1 MMTTTAATIPNNMQ
15 VVVIPPKSREEIKQS
30 SKQLKVAAYCRV
42 STDDKEQKTS
52 YESQIKYYTE
62 KINKNPEWKMAGIFA
77 DEGIT
82 GTQAKKRPEF
92 LKMIRLCRQGK
103 IDMILT
109 KSLSRFARNTV
120 DSLDYI
126 RELRMLGIA
135 VVSEKENINTLTEE
149 SEMLITI
156 MSCFAQA
163 ESESISK
170 NVAWGIRQSFKHGNV
185 PMQYARLLGY
195 RKNEVGN
202 AEIIP
207 DEAEIVKEIFRRYL
221 DGASME
227 QIAES
232 LNNRGLT
239 TKGSS
244 SPYRKI
250 TIQRIL
256 TNEKYTGDALLQ
268 KTYITDCITKKSRK
282 NNGELPMYLVKNHHE
297 PIISRV
303 DFNRVQEEMAWR
315 SAKRSIAEK
324 LAKTE
329 QGKYS
334 AKYALSELLI
344 CGECGAH
351 YRRVTWTAK
360 GFKEIK
366 WRCIN
371 RIQYGKKKCH
381 SSPTIDEELLHR
393 AIVSAINEFC
403 DVKDEVANVLS
414 ESITEVLDSN
424 LNGSVQAAQQ
434 RIDELA
440 HNIDELIKLATV
452 PETAATAMTDIE
464 KFSEE
469 MKALREFIETE
480 KAKQA
485 AKQRNSAELDAI
497 LERLEKEEFAMAEYD
512 DVAVRQLIEKI
523 TVENKNIITVIF
535 KGGFEIRKELNGD

>member
-1 MMTTTAATIPNNMQ
+1 MTETLTQNDLRIVMIPAKAQ
-15 VVVIPPKSREEIKQS
+15 EEIK
-30 SKQLKVAAYCRV
+30 KAAKRLKVAAYCRV

-52 YESQIKYYTE
+52 YEAQIQYYTN
-62 KINKNPEWKMAGIFA
+62 KINKNPEWQMAGIFA

-103 IDMILT
+103 IDVILT

-120 DSLDYI
+120 DSLNYI
-126 RELRMLGIA
+126 RELRLLGVA
-135 VVSEKENINTLTEE
+135 VISEKENINTLTAE

-170 NVAWGIRQSFKHGNV
+170 NVSWGIHQSFKNGNV
-185 PMQYARLLGY
+185 PMQYQRLLGY
-195 RKNEVGN
+195 KKGENDKP
-202 AEIIP
+202 EIVP
-207 DEAEIVKEIFRRYL
+207 EEAEIVKEIYRNYL
-221 DGASME
+221 DGM
-227 QIAES
+227 S
-232 LNNRGLT
+232 LNMIVDKLNEKGLT
-239 TKGSS
+239 TKGKN
-244 SPYRKI
+244 SPYRKEVV
-250 TIQRIL
+250 QRIL

-268 KTYITDCITKKSRK
+268 KTYVTDCITKKTRK

-297 PIISRV
+297 PIISHT
-303 DFNRVQEEMAWR
+303 DFNRVQEEMARR
-315 SAKRSIAEK
+315 SAKRKIADK
-324 LAKTE
+324 LTKSE

-344 CGECGAH
+344 CGECGSH

-366 WRCIN
+366 WRCIS
-371 RIQYGKKKCH
+371 RIQYGKRKCH
-381 SSPTIDEELLHR
+381 NSPTVDEQTLHR

-403 DVKDEVANVLS
+403 EVKDDVAKVLK
-414 ESITEVLDSN
+414 ESISEILDPIQ
-424 LNGSVQAAQQ
+424 NGSIQAAQQ

-452 PETAATAMTDIE
+452 PESAATAMTDIE
-464 KFSEE
+464 RFSEE
-469 MKALREFIETE
+469 MKALREFIEAE

-485 AKQRNSAELDAI
+485 ITQKDSDELDRV
-497 LERLEKEEFAMAEYD
+497 LERLEQEDFTLKEYD
-512 DVAVRQLIEKI
+512 DVAVRQLIEQI
-523 TVENKNIITVIF
+523 TVESKNCIIVRF
-535 KGGFEIRKELNGD
+535 KGGFEIRKELDIGN

>member
-1 MMTTTAATIPNNMQ
+1 MIETLTQNDLRIVMIPAKAQ
-15 VVVIPPKSREEIKQS
+15 EEIK
-30 SKQLKVAAYCRV
+30 KAAKRLKVAAYCRV

-52 YESQIKYYTE
+52 YEAQIQYYTN
-62 KINKNPEWKMAGIFA
+62 KINKNPEWQMAGIFA

-103 IDMILT
+103 IDVILT

-120 DSLDYI
+120 DSLNYI
-126 RELRMLGIA
+126 RELRLLGVA
-135 VVSEKENINTLTEE
+135 VISEKENINTLTAE
-149 SEMLITI
+149 SEILITI

-170 NVAWGIRQSFKHGNV
+170 NVSWGIHQSFKNGNV
-185 PMQYARLLGY
+185 PMQYQRLLGY
-195 RKNEVGN
+195 KKGKNDKP
-202 AEIIP
+202 EIVP
-207 DEAEIVKEIFRRYL
+207 EEAEIVKEIYRNYL
-221 DGASME
+221 DGM
-227 QIAES
+227 S
-232 LNNRGLT
+232 LNMIVDILNEKGLT
-239 TKGSS
+239 TKGKN
-244 SPYRKI
+244 SPYRKEVV
-250 TIQRIL
+250 QRIL

-268 KTYITDCITKKSRK
+268 KTYVTDCITKKTRK

-297 PIISRV
+297 PIISHA
-303 DFNRVQEEMAWR
+303 DFNQVQEEMARR
-315 SAKRSIAEK
+315 SAKRKIADK
-324 LAKTE
+324 LTKSE

-344 CGECGAH
+344 CGECGEH

-366 WRCIN
+366 WRCIS
-371 RIQYGKKKCH
+371 RIQYGKRKCH
-381 SSPTIDEELLHR
+381 NSPTIDEETLHR

-403 DVKDEVANVLS
+403 EVKDDVAKVLK
-414 ESITEVLDSN
+414 ESISETLDPIQ
-424 LNGSVQAAQQ
+424 NGSIQAVQQ

-452 PETAATAMTDIE
+452 PETAQNAMSDIE

-469 MKALREFIETE
+469 MKALREFIETK

-485 AKQRNSAELDAI
+485 AIQKDSAELDRV
-497 LERLEKEEFAMAEYD
+497 LERLEQEDFTLKEYD
-512 DVAVRQLIEKI
+512 DVAVRQLIEQI
-523 TVENKNIITVIF
+523 TVESKNCITVRF
-535 KGGFEIRKELNGD
+535 KGGFEIRRELDIGN

>member
-1 MMTTTAATIPNNMQ
+1 MTTATIPGEMKI
-15 VVVIPPKSREEIKQS
+15 VMIPAKPKEELK
-30 SKQLKVAAYCRV
+30 KAARCLKVAAYCRV

-52 YESQIKYYTE
+52 YEAQIQYYTD
-62 KINKNPEWKMAGIFA
+62 KINKNPEWQMAGVFA

-103 IDMILT
+103 IDVILT

-120 DSLDYI
+120 DSLNYI
-126 RELRMLGIA
+126 RELRVLGIA
-135 VVSEKENINTLTEE
+135 VISEKENINTLTAE

-170 NVAWGIRQSFKHGNV
+170 NVAWGIRQSFKNGNV

-195 RKNEVGN
+195 RKTEEGN
-202 AEIIP
+202 T
-207 DEAEIVKEIFRRYL
+207 EIVPEEAKIVREIFRRYL
-221 DGASME
+221 EGASME
-227 QIAES
+227 QIADD
-232 LNNRGLT
+232 LNSRGLT
-239 TKGSS
+239 TKGSN

-250 TIQRIL
+250 VIQRIL
-256 TNEKYTGDALLQ
+256 TNEKYVGDALLQ

-297 PIISRV
+297 PIISRT
-303 DFNRVQEEMAWR
+303 DFNRVQEEMARR

-324 LAKTE
+324 LTKTE

-371 RIQYGKKKCH
+371 RIQYGKRKCH
-381 SSPTIDEELLHR
+381 YSPTIDEEPLHK
-393 AIVSAINEFC
+393 AIISAINEFC
-403 DVKDEVANVLS
+403 EVKDDVAKVLR
-414 ESITEVLDSN
+414 ESITEVLDPN

-452 PETAATAMTDIE
+452 LETAATAMADIE

-485 AKQRNSAELDAI
+485 ATQRNSAELDII
-497 LERLEKEEFAMAEYD
+497 LDRLEKEDFTMTEYD
-512 DVAVRQLIEKI
+512 DIAVRQLIERITVMDKNTIKI
-523 TVENKNIITVIF
+523 TF
-535 KGGFEIRKELNGD
+535 KGGFEVGKELNGY

>member
-1 MMTTTAATIPNNMQ
+1 MIGTATATNMRIVMIPARTQ
-15 VVVIPPKSREEIKQS
+15 EEIKKS
-30 SKQLKVAAYCRV
+30 AKCLKVAAYCRV

-52 YESQIKYYTE
+52 YEAQIQYYTD
-62 KINKNPEWKMAGIFA
+62 KINKNPEWQMAGIFA

-103 IDMILT
+103 IDVILT

-120 DSLDYI
+120 DSLNYI
-126 RELRMLGIA
+126 RELRTLGIA
-135 VVSEKENINTLTEE
+135 VISEKENINTLTAE

-170 NVAWGIRQSFKHGNV
+170 NVAWGIRQSFKNGNV

-195 RKNEVGN
+195 QKGKNDLP
-202 AEIIP
+202 EIVP
-207 DEAEIVKEIFRRYL
+207 QEAEIVKEIFRRYL

-227 QIAES
+227 QIAEG
-232 LNNRGLT
+232 LNSRGLT
-239 TKGSS
+239 TKGSG

-250 TIQRIL
+250 VIQRIL

-297 PIISRV
+297 PIISRA
-303 DFNRVQEEMAWR
+303 DFNRVQEEMAR
-315 SAKRSIAEK
+315 RGAKKAIANK
-324 LAKTE
+324 LTKTE

-334 AKYALSELLI
+334 AKYALSELLV
-344 CGECGAH
+344 CGECGTH

-371 RIQYGKKKCH
+371 RIQYGKKNCH
-381 SSPTIDEELLHR
+381 SSPTVDEQALHK

-403 DVKDEVANVLS
+403 EVKDDVAKVLR
-414 ESITEVLDSN
+414 ESITEVLDPT
-424 LNGSVQAAQQ
+424 LNGNVQAAQQ

-440 HNIDELIKLATV
+440 RNIDELIKLATV
-452 PETAATAMTDIE
+452 PETAATAMADIE
-464 KFSEE
+464 KFSGE
-469 MKALREFIETE
+469 MKTLREFIETE
-480 KAKQA
+480 KAKQTTA
-485 AKQRNSAELDAI
+485 ERGTAELDSV
-497 LERLEKEEFAMAEYD
+497 LERLENEDFTMTEYE
-512 DVAVRQLIEKI
+512 DVAVRQLIEKVTVESKNMI
-523 TVENKNIITVIF
+523 TVTF
-535 KGGFEIRKELNGD
+535 KGGFEVRKELNGD